1 VINEIEIIGL
11 STEPLLPTSEAEKKD
26 GEENEKSMEKAGPL
40 AGQLMRLALLTFS
53 L

>member
-1 VINEIEIIGL
+1 MEIIGL
-11 STEPLLPTSEAEKKD
+11 SFEPLLPASEAEEKD

-40 AGQLMRLALLTFS
+40 AGQLMGLALLTFS

>member
-1 VINEIEIIGL
+1 MEIIGF
-11 STEPLLPTSEAEKKD
+11 SIEPLLPTSEAEKKY

-40 AGQLMRLALLTFS
+40 AGQLMGLALLTFS

>member
-1 VINEIEIIGL
+1 L
-11 STEPLLPTSEAEKKD
+11 EPLLPTSEAEEKD
-26 GEENEKSMEKAGPL
+26 GEENKKSMEEAGSL